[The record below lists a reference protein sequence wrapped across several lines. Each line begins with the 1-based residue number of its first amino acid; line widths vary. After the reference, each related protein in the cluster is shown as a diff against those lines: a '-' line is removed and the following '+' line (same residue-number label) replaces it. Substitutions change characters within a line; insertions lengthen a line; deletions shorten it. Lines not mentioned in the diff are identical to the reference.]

1 MVPLTMTNR
10 FGLVF
15 RPRSSVPFKIALLF
29 GVTFCLI
36 DYAYTTLIGPSPGA
50 SRLFI
55 AAMLAGFISTHI
67 DLRQSSNKAVA
78 IYFFLLTN
86 TLFIALQLV
95 EYLLGAK

>member
-1 MVPLTMTNR
+1 MTNR

-29 GVTFCLI
+29 GVTFGLI
-36 DYAYTTLIGPSPGA
+36 DYAYTTFIGPSPGT
-50 SRLFI
+50 SRLII
-55 AAMLAGFISTHI
+55 AAMLGGFISSHI

-86 TLFIALQLV
+86 ALFFALQLV
-95 EYLLGAK
+95 GHLLGSN